1 MTMLR
6 LHVPLSDARQ
16 WIQDGDLLLFRGRG
30 AISAVGRGEHCHAAL
45 AGWWHDTLCCLE
57 VRGGYGGR
65 VVTLASQVRR
75 YPGRIDV
82 FQADPDHRWPEF
94 DRRQTVQVMLQFAG
108 ERYGFRNLLRV
119 AMFHLPLVRM
129 LCRAN
134 TDDGRPPLSAPFCSQ
149 ACVTATRLGGG
160 VDPVPQLAD
169 EATEPADLARSPF
182 YRYRVTLVPD
192 EAPPSQKRETA
203 CGVFGRFAKHLLI
216 LGALLLGLGIVG
228 QNHAL
233 SQTCPQGWCVPSNPP
248 GLPTGSPAGVIP
260 PGHNE
265 GLAGPEGI
273 LAEQHLAQAVARI
286 ENRLPGGMAAYA
298 SGVLVAKDERCGRI
312 LTCDHLFREGIGR
325 ITVWLPAEAGFT
337 AYEAR
342 LLARNSADDLAL
354 LTIAAPLNRPVGLAD
369 DPPRSGQQVIM
380 AGYGPN
386 GVYRAVRGQV
396 LGYVQKAGS
405 AGAETLQIRAAA
417 REGDSG
423 GPIVDTSGRVVAILW
438 GTDGYRTVGTY
449 CGRIRQFLANLLG
462 GGDRLVG
469 PPSPQPSPAPMPLPG
484 EDLPSQPQVPQIPDD
499 TGLPESAGLL
509 ARLQQRLED
518 LRSRFESAQTGQQSL
533 SERLGRLEEGAS
545 LLGQLRERIERAEQV
560 VGKDNI
566 RAVIRQTAA
575 DLLAE
580 RGPHWLDAVLP
591 AVLTALGWTG
601 PPSLA
606 VVLAARLAIRLVER
620 RLRRSA
626 KAAAAAGD
634 QSRQS
639 ASLSEKAEA

>member
-1 MTMLR
+1 MTTLR
-6 LHVPLSDARQ
+6 LHVPLSDAQQ

-30 AISAVGRGEHCHAAL
+30 VISAVGRGEHCHAAL

-75 YPGRIDV
+75 HPGRIDV

-108 ERYGFRNLLRV
+108 ERYGIRNLLRV
-119 AMFHLPLVRM
+119 AMSHLPLVRM
-129 LCRAN
+129 LCRAK

-182 YRYRVTLVPD
+182 YRYRATLVPD
-192 EAPPSQKRETA
+192 EAPPSKNRETA
-203 CGVFGRFAKHLLI
+203 CGVFGRFAKRLLI
-216 LGALLLGLGIVG
+216 LVMLLLGPGSVG
-228 QNHAL
+228 QNPAL
-233 SQTCPQGWCVPSNPP
+233 GQSCPQGWCAPDNPP
-248 GLPTGSPAGVIP
+248 RLPTGRPADVTPSGENLGSADP
-260 PGHNE
+260 QGT
-265 GLAGPEGI
+265 

-312 LTCDHLFREGIGR
+312 LTCDHLFRDGVGR
-325 ITVWLPAEAGFT
+325 ITVWLPDEAGFT

-354 LTIAAPLNRPVGLAD
+354 LAIAAPPNRPVGLAD
-369 DPPRSGQQVIM
+369 SPPRSGQQVMM
-380 AGYGPN
+380 AGYGPD

-423 GPIVDTSGRVVAILW
+423 GPIVDASGRLVAILW

-462 GGDRLVG
+462 GGDRPVG
-469 PPSPQPSPAPMPLPG
+469 PPAPQPSPTPIPLPG
-484 EDLPSQPQVPQIPDD
+484 DDLPSGPQMPQIPND
-499 TGLPESAGLL
+499 TGPPESGGLL

-518 LRSRFESAQTGQQSL
+518 LRSRLESAQSGQQSL
-533 SERLGRLEEGAS
+533 SERLKRLEEGTS

-601 PPSLA
+601 PPSVA

-620 RLRRSA
+620 SLRKSA
-626 KAAAAAGD
+626 KAVARADD
-634 QSRQS
+634 QPPQS
-639 ASLSEKAEA
+639 PSLAEKAEA